1 MKKIVFTGPEC
12 SGKTKLSQEIAKH
25 FNFIWIEEYAR
36 KYLNKVQS
44 TYEYSDL
51 KKIAKGQLELEK
63 KTKKNQFLICDTNL
77 QVIKLWSI
85 IKFGKCDPF
94 ILNNQDF
101 RALYI
106 LCKPDFQWVFDPLR
120 ENPQNREAIFN
131 LYYKDLIENNMNFII
146 VEGVHNKRFQVVSK
160 IIDNMLTKDV

>member
-36 KYLNKVQS
+36 KHLNKVQNL
-44 TYEYSDL
+44 YEYSDL
-51 KKIAKGQLELEK
+51 KKIAQGQLELEQ

>member
-44 TYEYSDL
+44 TYEYSDF

-94 ILNNQDF
+94 ILNN
-101 RALYI
+101 
-106 LCKPDFQWVFDPLR
+106 
-120 ENPQNREAIFN
+120 
-131 LYYKDLIENNMNFII
+131 
-146 VEGVHNKRFQVVSK
+146 
-160 IIDNMLTKDV
+160 

>member
-36 KYLNKVQS
+36 KYLNKIQS
-44 TYEYSDL
+44 LYEYSDL
-51 KKIAKGQLELEK
+51 KKIAQGQLQLEQ

-94 ILNNQDF
+94 ILNNQDLT
-101 RALYI
+101 ALYI

-120 ENPQNREAIFN
+120 ENPQNREVIFN
-131 LYYKDLIENNMNFII
+131 LYLKDLIENNMNFII